1 MTCGC
6 SCSLCRECSSGRRL
20 PAPIPLGRPS
30 GTYRREEPERVSIC
44 TPIWSKVRKQQC
56 CSKGH
61 KDNAHSVTSVH
72 KLLLIHK
79 SVGSKFSEPSSTQQC
94 GPCDACKFTECIFQ
108 CRGVI
113 HERNRTPSCSNVAR
127 DIANSLQIVV
137 ESDGVKKLK
146 DNGTMRIH
154 LFTHFVN
161 TANDVRK
168 WCVKHSDQE
177 RVPCLFLCG
186 HEQITL

>member
-30 GTYRREEPERVSIC
+30 GTYRREEPKRVSIC
-44 TPIWSKVRKQQC
+44 TPFWSKVRKQQC

-61 KDNAHSVTSVH
+61 KDNAQSVTCVH
-72 KLLLIHK
+72 KLLLIHM

-94 GPCDACKFTECIFQ
+94 GPCDACKFAECIFQ

-113 HERNRTPSCSNVAR
+113 HESIRTPSCSNVAR
-127 DIANSLQIVV
+127 DIPISLQIVV
-137 ESDGVKKLK
+137 ESDGVKK
-146 DNGTMRIH
+146 T
-154 LFTHFVN
+154 
-161 TANDVRK
+161 
-168 WCVKHSDQE
+168 E
-177 RVPCLFLCG
+177 RQRDDAHPFIYTLHQHGKRCEKMVCSTFRSRESPLPVLCG
-186 HEQITL
+186 HE